1 MDTETQ
7 RGTILFAHGSRD
19 PLWRQPMEAVA
30 EQVRRIAPEVQV
42 RCAYLELTTPDLLTS
57 AAELAELGVNTIT
70 ILPLFLGVGKHAR
83 EDLPQ
88 LVAVLQVSHPNINF
102 QLKPTIGEDPQMIA
116 LMAQIAIS

>member
-1 MDTETQ
+1 MDTKTQ

-88 LVAVLQVSHPNINF
+88 LVAALQVSHPNINF

>member
-1 MDTETQ
+1 MHTENQ

-19 PLWRQPMEAVA
+19 PLWRLPMEAVA
-30 EQVRRIAPEVQV
+30 EQIRRIAPDVLV
-42 RCAYLELTTPDLLTS
+42 RCAYLELTTPDLPAS
-57 AAELAELGVNTIT
+57 AAELVDLGVNTIT

-83 EDLPQ
+83 EDLPH
-88 LVAVLQVSHPNINF
+88 LVAALQSSHPHINF